1 VGRIARGHAMTW
13 RPTSTHLAAI
23 AWLALAAGQTARV
36 VATGSL
42 MSGDGVY
49 HFAHLHSIVV
59 DRDLDPVNEIRYF
72 RQQARSPYT
81 GQFKI
86 GNRPP
91 RHPSTGEVV
100 NKYPIGLALLTLP
113 AYVTVYAVSHGLAAA
128 GVPAD
133 VSGYGWTYQYFTG
146 LLIAAYAVLGLWC
159 CQRVATARDVTAS
172 DGWWAT
178 LLVAGATPWLFYA
191 TLEPL
196 FSHALS
202 ATGTAVLVWQW
213 LRARTGDRPSPWCVT
228 GIVAGLAATVRY
240 QDALLL
246 VIPAL
251 DLLASRNRR
260 PREVIV
266 CGLALG
272 AGALVGV
279 LPQLAVNY
287 HLFGNPLATGYFGEG
302 FTHWRS
308 PGLLYTLTSAD
319 VGLVRWA
326 PIVAPA
332 LAGLVIGA
340 HRGWPHARIGLVY
353 VALQIYIVGSW
364 FFLSQGHAF
373 GNRML
378 VSCTVFFVVG
388 LAGALAHAGTRPQ
401 LRASIRAAGVFL
413 VGVNLLLMWLWSR
426 GVIGPVGRLG

>member
-1 VGRIARGHAMTW
+1 MTW
-13 RPTSTHLAAI
+13 RPRPAHLLGAV
-23 AWLALAAGQTARV
+23 WLVLAAGQTARV

-72 RQQARSPYT
+72 RERARSPYT
-81 GQFKI
+81 GQPKI

-91 RHPSTGEVV
+91 RNPSTGDGI

-113 AYVTVYAVSHGLAAA
+113 AYVAVYLMSHGLVAA

-133 VSGYGWTYQYFTG
+133 ISGYGWTYQYFVG

-159 CQRVATARDVTAS
+159 CQRVATARDVAGT

-202 ATGTAVLVWQW
+202 ATCAALLAWQW
-213 LRARTGDRPSPWCVT
+213 LRARNGDRPALWFVT
-228 GIVAGLAATVRY
+228 GLVAGVAATVRY
-240 QDALLL
+240 QEATLI
-246 VIPAL
+246 VMPGL
-251 DLLASRNRR
+251 DLLATKIRE
-260 PREVIV
+260 PRALMAR
-266 CGLALG
+266 GLALG

-287 HLFGNPLATGYFGEG
+287 HLFGNPFTTGYFGEG
-302 FTHWRS
+302 FGHWRS
-308 PGLLYTLTSAD
+308 PWLLYTLTSSE
-319 VGLVRWA
+319 VGLVPWA
-326 PIVAPA
+326 PIVALA
-332 LAGLVIGA
+332 LAGLVLGA
-340 HRGWPHARIGLVY
+340 RRGWPHARIGLILVG
-353 VALQIYIVGSW
+353 LQLYLVSSW

-378 VSCTVFFVVG
+378 VNCTVFFAVG
-388 LAGALAHAGTRPQ
+388 LAAVLAAAGQRPRW
-401 LRASIRAAGVFL
+401 RAAIQAAGVVL

-426 GVIGPVGRLG
+426 GAIGPLGRLA